1 MADQK
6 ISELPVANF
15 AAGADLLNIVQGGSN
30 KKITMAN
37 FMANIKSPTVL
48 NVDGGDTDTRVK
60 GLNDDQLIFADASTD
75 RVGFGTDTP
84 TEKVDVVGSLA
95 VSGGYIRES
104 QTPQA
109 ISGVGS
115 GAGFIVN
122 ATTAITTV
130 SGSGAITLTIA
141 DGVVGQRKTIAVILA
156 AAAIGLTGSNVR
168 ATTITT
174 SSTGATL
181 QLQWISSKWQVIS
194 NVGFSVTL

>member
-6 ISELPVANF
+6 ISELPVATF

-48 NVDGGDTDTRVK
+48 NVDGGDTDTRIK

-75 RVGFGTDTP
+75 KVGFGTDTP
-84 TEKVDVVGSLA
+84 TEKIDCVGNLA
-95 VSGGYIRES
+95 VSSGFIRES

-109 ISGVGS
+109 LSGVG
-115 GAGFIVN
+115 ALVVN

-130 SGSGAITLTIA
+130 SGAGAITLTIA
-141 DGVVGQRKTIAVILA
+141 DGVVGQRKTISVILA
-156 AAAIGLTGSNVR
+156 AAAISLSGSNVR

>member
-6 ISELPVANF
+6 ISELPVATF

-84 TEKVDVVGSLA
+84 TEKVDVVGNLA
-95 VSGGYIRES
+95 VSSGFIRES

-109 ISGVGS
+109 LSGVG
-115 GAGFIVN
+115 GLVVN
-122 ATTAITTV
+122 ASTAITTV

-141 DGVVGQRKTIAVILA
+141 DGVVGQRKTISVILA
-156 AAAIGLTGSNVR
+156 AAAITLSGANVR

-181 QLQWISSKWQVIS
+181 QLQWTSGKWQVVS
-194 NVGFSVTL
+194 NVGFVVTL

>member
-6 ISELPVANF
+6 ISELPVATF

-95 VSGGYIRES
+95 VSNGYIRES

-109 ISGVGS
+109 ISASS
-115 GAGFIVN
+115 GTHVVN

-141 DGVVGQRKTIAVILA
+141 NGVVGQRKTIAVILA
-156 AAAIGLTGSNVR
+156 ASTIGLTVGSNVR

-181 QLQWISSKWQVIS
+181 QLQWIDSKWQVIS

>member
-6 ISELPVANF
+6 ISELPVATF

-48 NVDGGDTDTRVK
+48 NVDGGDTDTRIK

-75 RVGFGTDTP
+75 KVGFGTDTP
-84 TEKVDVVGSLA
+84 TEKIDCVGNLA
-95 VSGGYIRES
+95 VSSGFIRES

-109 ISGVGS
+109 LSGVG
-115 GAGFIVN
+115 ALVVT

-130 SGSGAITLTIA
+130 SGAGAITLTIA
-141 DGVVGQRKTIAVILA
+141 DGVVGQRKTISVILA
-156 AAAIGLTGSNVR
+156 AAAISLSGSNVR

-194 NVGFSVTL
+194 NVGFAVTL